1 MYDFAHCICDSLENI
16 THSLC
21 TLEFEIRRELY
32 YWILTNLNLFKPLVY
47 EFSRLNVS
55 RNMLSKRRIAK
66 LVEKEIVSG
75 WDDPRLLTLAG
86 LKRRG
91 YTPTA
96 INNFIDQVSVPR
108 SGNEQLISM
117 KLLEACIRKEL
128 DLVAPKVMAVVDPV
142 RCRIVNFDLKLHASV
157 PYNQNNKGLGHRQI
171 TLSGNIFLERKDI
184 KLQDEADYYGIAP
197 NKKVSLKYFGL
208 FECVHINEQHG
219 QIDSVELRLVST
231 ELQDRKSVKG

>member
-1 MYDFAHCICDSLENI
+1 
-16 THSLC
+16 
-21 TLEFEIRRELY
+21 
-32 YWILTNLNLFKPLVY
+32 
-47 EFSRLNVS
+47 
-55 RNMLSKRRIAK
+55 
-66 LVEKEIVSG
+66 
-75 WDDPRLLTLAG
+75 
-86 LKRRG
+86 
-91 YTPTA
+91 
-96 INNFIDQVSVPR
+96 
-108 SGNEQLISM
+108 M

-128 DLVAPKVMAVVDPV
+128 DLVAPKVMAVVDPI

-184 KLQDEADYYGIAP
+184 KLQDDVDYYGIAP

-208 FECVHINEQHG
+208 FECVQINVQHG